1 VAAQGTASFDARCL
15 SCHETPDATC
25 SRGPDLEVKDVTGE
39 EARTPEGCV
48 DCHVRRSQP
57 FDLPALRTADHWIR
71 RRPPPPKTMPMRFF
85 ADPDGALTVYDDGRL
100 TERIAQPG
108 GRRWADGLAALGLSK
123 QQRMQA
129 AAALLSDFP
138 APGSPAAVIGSAPN
152 GLPDLEEQAAFHH
165 VRGLILESTG
175 ETSSALLAFGDALKI
190 DAAHPEARL
199 NRARLRLESG
209 DLEGALSDAT
219 ILVESYP
226 AADKPWNIRARAAA
240 MAGDIGAAAQAL
252 ALSTERWPSDPASWH
267 ELGRLLLELDRPA
280 EARTALE
287 QARRLQPDR
296 PGLADDLATA
306 EQREAR

>member
-1 VAAQGTASFDARCL
+1 MA
-15 SCHETPDATC
+15 
-25 SRGPDLEVKDVTGE
+25 
-39 EARTPEGCV
+39 
-48 DCHVRRSQP
+48 
-57 FDLPALRTADHWIR
+57 
-71 RRPPPPKTMPMRFF
+71 
-85 ADPDGALTVYDDGRL
+85 YD
-100 TERIAQPG
+100 
-108 GRRWADGLAALGLSK
+108 
-123 QQRMQA
+123 
-129 AAALLSDFP
+129 
-138 APGSPAAVIGSAPN
+138 
-152 GLPDLEEQAAFHH
+152 
-165 VRGLILESTG
+165 
-175 ETSSALLAFGDALKI
+175 DALKI

-209 DLEGALSDAT
+209 DVEGALSDAA